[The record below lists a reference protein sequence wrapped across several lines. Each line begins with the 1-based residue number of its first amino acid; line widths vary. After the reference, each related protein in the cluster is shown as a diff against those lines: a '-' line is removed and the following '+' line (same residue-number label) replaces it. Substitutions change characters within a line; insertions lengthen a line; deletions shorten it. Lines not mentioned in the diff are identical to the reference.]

1 MHTFVWDN
9 VAFDGPFTYR
19 DLSVDAPD
27 ANVPTG
33 ANGTVN
39 LGKTSAAG
47 RSSTWEVAGMPA
59 APSAEAVR
67 VLFNFFHY
75 DAPTVL
81 NLTINGRS
89 HVVPWP
95 YPERQGFTWRT
106 MAASIPITD
115 LVPGTNVVTIGA
127 NQTAVTSNVAE
138 RSCFGR
144 CHCRPLPEGVPP
156 GAAAP
161 APRPRFGF
169 FGLLPIGLPFAST
182 SV

>member
-19 DLSVDAPD
+19 DLSFDAPD
-27 ANVPTG
+27 AAVPG

-47 RSSTWEVAGMPA
+47 QSSGWSVLGMPT

-67 VLFNFFHY
+67 VLFNFFHQ

-81 NLTINGRS
+81 NLMVNGHA

-95 YPERQGFTWRT
+95 YPDRQGFTWRT
-106 MAASIPITD
+106 FAVTIPISE
-115 LVPGTNVVTIGA
+115 LVPGTNAVTIGA
-127 NQTAVTSNVAE
+127 DQTITASNVDIVLVNTGA
-138 RSCFGR
+138 GR
-144 CHCRPLPEGVPP
+144 
-156 GAAAP
+156 P
-161 APRPRFGF
+161 APPTHLRIVRG
-169 FGLLPIGLPFAST
+169 S
-182 SV
+182 